1 MSGRIGLALSVYLG
15 VIFFQILIVELLPRT
30 NSFTTTHLF
39 MFLSSVFNAIIV
51 LEHVLVYALNALVGK
66 RAELVLRTK
75 KLKRN
80 VRAVRYAVRLQRS
93 FRNHRIHVLHQKAL
107 QGLSEGSSKAG
118 ASFPAA
124 ASTASS
130 VDGSDDRPIAVQ
142 VDPAGVI
149 VRGDEARISSR
160 SSTPSGVVDVGIA
173 RRPLRGQG
181 HVNDV
186 VSSDQHTA
194 TAADSADSADSA
206 QQYLQQLGL
215 RMQMAENS
223 FSRSCRQQKRAVV
236 RKLHDFAAVF
246 LTDANRFFTITTM
259 ASYFIGVFYLVRA
272 LAGVG
277 YS

>member
-1 MSGRIGLALSVYLG
+1 MSGRISLALSVYLG

-30 NSFTTTHLF
+30 NSFTTMHRF
-39 MFLSSVFNAIIV
+39 MFLSSVFNGIIV
-51 LEHVLVYALNALVGK
+51 LEHLLVYALNALVGK

-80 VRAVRYAVRLQRS
+80 ARAVRYAVRLQRS

-107 QGLSEGSSKAG
+107 QGLSGSSKAG
-118 ASFPAA
+118 ASFSAA

-130 VDGSDDRPIAVQ
+130 VDGSDDRPIAVR

-181 HVNDV
+181 HVGDV

-206 QQYLQQLGL
+206 QQYLQQLNL

>member
-1 MSGRIGLALSVYLG
+1 MSGRISLALTVYLG

-30 NSFTTTHLF
+30 NSFTTMHLF
-39 MFLSSVFNAIIV
+39 MFLSSVFNGIIV
-51 LEHVLVYALNALVGK
+51 LEHVLVYALNVLVGE
-66 RAELVLRTK
+66 RAELVLRIK

-80 VRAVRYAVRLQRS
+80 ARAVRYAVRLQRS

-107 QGLSEGSSKAG
+107 SEGSSKAG

-130 VDGSDDRPIAVQ
+130 VDGSDWPIAVR

-149 VRGDEARISSR
+149 VRGDEARISSSR

-181 HVNDV
+181 HVGDV
-186 VSSDQHTA
+186 VSSNQHTA

-215 RMQMAENS
+215 RMQMADNS
-223 FSRSCRQQKRAVV
+223 FSLSCREQKRAVV
-236 RKLHDFAAVF
+236 RKLYDFAAVF
-246 LTDANRFFTITTM
+246 LKDANRFFTIITM

-277 YS
+277 